1 MTEYPNDSFFIK
13 PSAKSISDFQAII
26 DAPYDVNITRWI
38 LQGWEMF
45 KKNAGISIAFAVL
58 SVIAYALVSK
68 IIPFGGI
75 LIQYP
80 LLAGFIVASLMAFRN
95 QNPEFKNYFWGFR
108 HFLPLLLFAIVSTAL
123 IIIGIMLFV
132 VPGIYLTVAYLFS
145 PYLIVEKNID
155 FWAAMEVSRKKVNKN
170 LFGML
175 SFAAILLLI
184 NLAGCIPL
192 FFGLFITIP
201 LTMSI
206 LTASYKEIFNA
217 GEAAEAGKVSL

>member
-68 IIPFGGI
+68 IMPFGGI
-75 LIQYP
+75 L
-80 LLAGFIVASLMAFRN
+80 
-95 QNPEFKNYFWGFR
+95 
-108 HFLPLLLFAIVSTAL
+108 
-123 IIIGIMLFV
+123 
-132 VPGIYLTVAYLFS
+132 
-145 PYLIVEKNID
+145 
-155 FWAAMEVSRKKVNKN
+155 
-170 LFGML
+170 
-175 SFAAILLLI
+175 
-184 NLAGCIPL
+184 
-192 FFGLFITIP
+192 IP

-217 GEAAEAGKVSL
+217 GEAVEAGKVSL